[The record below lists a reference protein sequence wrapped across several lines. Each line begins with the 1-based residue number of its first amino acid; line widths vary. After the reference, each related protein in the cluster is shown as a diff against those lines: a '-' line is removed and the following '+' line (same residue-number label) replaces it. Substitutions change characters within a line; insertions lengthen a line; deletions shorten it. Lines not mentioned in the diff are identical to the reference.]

1 LLVAA
6 CSGEIQSD
14 IYDDLNPKDQVALEK
29 WVEKA
34 LPVLS
39 AKCVM
44 CHDGSRPEP
53 IGYLVGATDIEK
65 RDTLIAYMPAVI
77 NLNAPMSSRMLTK
90 GEHTGPAL
98 EAKEASDILEWIKA
112 EKESR
117 GSTAAPIRTD
127 KAAPMLCTTA
137 PCPVNTIDLMTLGQ
151 PGTLS
156 FEATQLTADLYLTNI
171 KIKAGAAGLH
181 ITHPIFESWPAGAT
195 EPKPDSI
202 DRWFNVDLQIAPD
215 AEVPIGTG
223 EGSFTGFGGADP
235 LSMRFDV
242 FEMKTM

>member
-6 CSGEIQSD
+6 CNGEIQSD

-34 LPVLS
+34 LPVLGT
-39 AKCVM
+39 KCVM
-44 CHDGSRPEP
+44 CHDGSRPM
-53 IGYLVGATDIEK
+53 IGYLSGATDLEK

-90 GEHTGPAL
+90 GNHTGPAL
-98 EAKEASDILEWIKA
+98 EATESSDILEWIEA
-112 EKESR
+112 EKAAR
-117 GSTAAPIRTD
+117 GTTPPIRSD
-127 KAAPMLCTTA
+127 KVAPMLCMTA
-137 PCPVNTIDLMTLGQ
+137 PCPLNTIDLTSAGQ
-151 PGTLS
+151 PGSVT
-156 FEATQLTADLYLTNI
+156 FEATQLSADLYLTNI
-171 KIKAGAAGLH
+171 KIKAGANGLH
-181 ITHPIFESWPAGAT
+181 VNHPIFESWPTGAT

-215 AEVPIGTG
+215 AEVMVGTG
-223 EGSFTGFGGADP
+223 EGSFIGFAGADP
-235 LSMRFDV
+235 LSIRFDV